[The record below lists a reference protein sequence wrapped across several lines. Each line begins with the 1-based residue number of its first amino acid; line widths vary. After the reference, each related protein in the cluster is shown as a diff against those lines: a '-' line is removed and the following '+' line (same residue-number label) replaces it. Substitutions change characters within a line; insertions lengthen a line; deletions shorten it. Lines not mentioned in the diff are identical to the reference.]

1 MQLDFNYSFLTGL
14 IIVSIGILI
23 SFVLCFLIANKYNF
37 NVSVEK
43 EKIEVNA
50 TYSNLIK
57 K

>member
-1 MQLDFNYSFLTGL
+1 MHFDLNSSFFMALG
-14 IIVSIGILI
+14 IVSIGILI

-50 TYSNLIK
+50 TYSNLIEK
-57 K
+57 